1 MMFRTSNV
9 SAIQFR
15 ETVIKQAASRE
26 MLLLLGKA
34 GQPAGHKQTAA
45 AAAARSVCCLRAAT
59 DQRLVVALCERKQ
72 LSTVRA
78 RAFRG

>member
-15 ETVIKQAASRE
+15 ETVIKQASRE